1 MGHPGK
7 LTRSRNWGIP
17 HSAAPDR
24 SAVWQLDAGPCDL
37 IVKYQCIVV
46 KHVILNLA
54 GAIFQ
59 LQSGLFLSLGRAA
72 LRIKKKVCKA
82 FPVRQR

>member
-1 MGHPGK
+1 MAPGRQMGHPGK
-7 LTRSRNWGIP
+7 LTRSRIGESHTAQLQI
-17 HSAAPDR
+17 R
-24 SAVWQLDAGPCDL
+24 SAVWQLDASPCDL

-59 LQSGLFLSLGRAA
+59 LQSGLFFSLGRAA
-72 LRIKKKVCKA
+72 LRVKK
-82 FPVRQR
+82 